1 MSYPGERLAQK
12 GSGGL
17 GRIQATR
24 PAAERAGIGHAISV
38 FERRRH
44 LFPGTVLLKA
54 LPQGLRASQQA
65 VVGVRER
72 KWRQE
77 GEGLRATRTATAPD
91 PNPIVM
97 LIVRLLA
104 AASVADDRITF
115 TNGASSQEDV
125 GALFGPI
132 RFELVGRGRKWDKE
146 NRSSSGLCSSVD
158 LPGSKPEA
166 EPLSS

>member
-115 TNGASSQEDV
+115 TNGASS
-125 GALFGPI
+125 
-132 RFELVGRGRKWDKE
+132 
-146 NRSSSGLCSSVD
+146 
-158 LPGSKPEA
+158 
-166 EPLSS
+166 